1 MALLLRIALR
11 NLIAARRRSLLLG
24 TAIAMVTGALVLLM
38 ALSQGITDNLVTAA
52 TTMSAGHVNVAGFF
66 KPTAGSAA
74 PIVTGKAAVRA
85 AVEAA
90 LPEVDY
96 IVERHRGWGKI
107 ISETGT
113 IQAGLSGLSAADQS
127 RFFERL
133 QLAKESE
140 YVEGGRDEVVGDA
153 RELAQPGT
161 VVLFGDQAR
170 RLGVRGGDTITV
182 RTETMSGMTNTAD
195 ARVVAV
201 AKAMGLLSS
210 FAVFVPRELVVEL
223 YQLNEDTTG
232 ALWVYLNDID
242 DAPEAMGK
250 VRDGLAAAGFEVR
263 DHEPNPFFF
272 KMEAVAA
279 EDWAGQQIDVT
290 IWRDEVSFLTWVITG
305 FNAVSWFVVN
315 ILGVIIAVGIMNA
328 MWNAVRER
336 TREIGTMRAIGMGR
350 GQVLT
355 LFMMEAFL
363 LGLGAT
369 CAGALVGV
377 GVALGLDAAQIHLPY
392 DAIRAVFMSDTLH
405 LAVSPFAVAASVL
418 LFTVLTSLAAL
429 WPSIRAARL
438 TPVKALAHAE

>member
-1 MALLLRIALR
+1 MALLFRIALR

-24 TAIAMVTGALVLLM
+24 TAIGMVTAALILLM
-38 ALSQGITDNLVTAA
+38 ALSQGITDNLVKAA

-66 KPTAGSAA
+66 KPTSGSVA
-74 PIVTGKAAVRA
+74 PIVTGKTAVREV
-85 AVEAA
+85 VEKA
-90 LPEVDY
+90 LPNIDY
-96 IVERHRGWGKI
+96 IVERHRGWGKV

-113 IQAGLSGLSAADQS
+113 IQAGLSGLIAADES
-127 RFFERL
+127 RFFDRL
-133 QLAKESE
+133 QLAKESD

-170 RLGVRGGDTITV
+170 RLGVRVGDTITI

-201 AKAMGLLSS
+201 AKDMGLLSS
-210 FAVFVPRELVVEL
+210 FAVFVPRDLVVEL

-232 ALWVYLNDID
+232 ALWVYLKDID
-242 DAPEAMGK
+242 AAADSMGK
-250 VRDGLAAAGFEVR
+250 VRDALVAAGFDVR
-263 DHEPNPFFF
+263 DHEPMPFFF
-272 KMEAVAA
+272 KMESVMS
-279 EDWAGQQIDVT
+279 EDWSGQQIDVT

-350 GQVLT
+350 RQVLT
-355 LFMMEAFL
+355 LFMFEAML
-363 LGLGAT
+363 LGLGST
-369 CAGALVGV
+369 CAGALAGV
-377 GVALGLDAAQIHLPY
+377 LIALGVDAAHIHLPY

-405 LAVSPFAVAASVL
+405 LAVSPFAVVASVI
-418 LFTVLTSLAAL
+418 LFTTLTSLAAL
-429 WPSIRAARL
+429 WPSVRAARL